1 MGRKRTPREEQI
13 IKAFAVGASVETISE
28 QVGVPEVSLRRR
40 MTDEAFMKRV
50 REERDRISLEVG
62 VRLMAWAKVAGQYLA
77 VVVQDPNAPTHA
89 RVRAAGIMLTEAR
102 AWMDADLHE
111 RLTELENTLLAHG
124 INE

>member
-1 MGRKRTPREEQI
+1 MT
-13 IKAFAVGASVETISE
+13 
-28 QVGVPEVSLRRR
+28 LRRR

-50 REERDRISLEVG
+50 REERDRINLEVG

-77 VVVQDPNAPTHA
+77 VVIQDPNTSTQA

-111 RLTELENTLLAHG
+111 RLTELEESLLLR
-124 INE
+124 ERS